1 MKITVGGEHAGG
13 RQHVDVGVPEQ
24 EVPKGLH
31 GDDETG
37 LAFGLAGALAE
48 PGGDG
53 GVSGVV
59 EFAKQ
64 DAVELESI
72 TDKPREG
79 EHEVPVGHRGADLV
93 GDEGALDEG
102 AALVARGAEPALLA
116 GEGEEEFVAAVGAV
130 QAGEAGVE
138 VAAIEEGGYRGGGLG
153 GEAGQLCRVIV
164 ENLPDR
170 RGAGLAGTVA
180 DAHHLAGRTRWA

>member
-1 MKITVGGEHAGG
+1 VKITVGGEHAGG

-64 DAVELESI
+64 DAVELESV